1 MDIYRSLTNGDIKQ
15 IIYLHIVNLLLAYY
29 YHIVINT
36 FLL

>member
-1 MDIYRSLTNGDIKQ
+1 MNYYLRSNGDIKQ

-29 YHIVINT
+29 YHIIQNT